1 MICWTSNSIRS
12 LMSNARHRWQ
22 IYFSGRVQG
31 VGFRHTSCRVARSL
45 GVTGWVRNLPDGRVE
60 VVAESTASNL
70 REMVNQICQSTYGE
84 VTNWDSQPMAASG
97 EFDRFT
103 IEF

>member
-1 MICWTSNSIRS
+1 MSTSRQQ
-12 LMSNARHRWQ
+12 WQ

-31 VGFRHTSCRVARSL
+31 VGFRHTSCRVARGL
-45 GVTGWVRNLPDGRVE
+45 GVTGWVKNLPDGRVQ
-60 VVAESTASNL
+60 VVAESTADNL

-84 VTNWDSQPMAASG
+84 VTDWESERLAANG
-97 EFDRFT
+97 EFNRFT